1 MDRNSVIAI
10 VLISIL
16 VVGWMIWMSVNQVP
30 PQDKPEKMIDSTEIV
45 VKNDSAI
52 NKNIQTQQKATENK
66 TEQHDSTFSVDDK
79 NIALYGPT
87 FAPAANGSE
96 RLIKIENEFVKVY
109 LSSRGGVIKK
119 WYLKKFKSWNQYP
132 TQLVWSHY
140 GELGV
145 SLSSREIGKDIDTRY
160 LYYKFDNSTKNSY
173 VLNGNQTASITLT
186 LEPVPGK
193 KIIKT
198 FKFYGNKYH
207 IDVDVTLQ
215 NLDDILTNKGYKF
228 EWVRGLRYQEC
239 NTVDESNEAESQV
252 SINGEVFSLDADEY
266 NLKKL
271 KKTGV
276 IDYAAIK
283 IKYFAVAIKPLPA
296 KSFDGTVTLTG
307 QRYGTPDKGYLER
320 YNMYY
325 MIPYRGGKQTKS
337 FQVYIGPIDY
347 DILSEYGLE
356 NLVNL
361 GWKFIIRP
369 IGEFFMLPFFL
380 FIYKL
385 IGNYG
390 ISIILFSIVMKIILY
405 PLSIQ
410 QMRSAQKMK
419 IVAPEIAKVREQ
431 YKDDQKQQQQATMK
445 IYTTY
450 GINPAGG
457 CLPLLLQM
465 PILYALWGVL
475 RTSIELRQADFTL
488 WINDLSLPD
497 SIFTLPFPIFGIT
510 TISGLA
516 LLMGITMFIQQ
527 KMTLTDPKQKAM
539 VYMMPILFTL
549 MFSYFPSGLNLYYF
563 VFNLLGILQQLYINN
578 YSKNKLTLEDLKRMP
593 KKESWFS
600 KKMREAQ
607 EIAQSQGKTLPGQ
620 PKQLMQKHNPN
631 QRKKKRK

>member
-1 MDRNSVIAI
+1 
-10 VLISIL
+10 
-16 VVGWMIWMSVNQVP
+16 MSVNQAP
-30 PQDKPEKMIDSTEIV
+30 PPDMPDNKVDSTQNIV
-45 VKNDSAI
+45 KKDTATKETLNKTASNPETHQEDTTTVT
-52 NKNIQTQQKATENK
+52 NKNIE
-66 TEQHDSTFSVDDK
+66 
-79 NIALYGPT
+79 IYGPT
-87 FAPAANGSE
+87 FAPAATGNE
-96 RLIKIENEFVKVY
+96 RLIKIENEFVKIY
-109 LSSRGGVIKK
+109 LSSRGAVIKK
-119 WYLKKFKSWNQYP
+119 YYLKNFKSWNQYP
-132 TQLVWSHY
+132 TQLIWSHY
-140 GELGV
+140 GEPAV
-145 SLSSREIGKDIDTRY
+145 TLSSREIGRDIDTRH
-160 LYYKFDNSTKNSY
+160 LYFKFDNTTKNHY
-173 VLNGNQTASITLT
+173 ILKGKETATVTLT

-193 KIIKT
+193 RIVKK
-198 FKFYGNKYH
+198 FKFYGDKYSF
-207 IDVDVTLQ
+207 DVDVTVE

-228 EWVRGLRYQEC
+228 EWLRGLRYQER
-239 NTVDESNEAESQV
+239 NSVDESNEAESEV
-252 SINGEVFSLDADEY
+252 SINGEIFTLNADEY
-266 NLKKL
+266 NLKKE

-283 IKYFAVAIKPLPA
+283 IKYFAAAIKPLPP
-296 KSFDGTVTLTG
+296 KSFDGTVILSG
-307 QRYGTPDKGYLER
+307 QRFGAENKGMIER
-320 YNMYY
+320 YNMSYL
-325 MIPYRGGKQTKS
+325 IPYRGGKQTKS
-337 FQVYIGPIDY
+337 FQLYVGPIDY

-356 NLVNL
+356 SLVNL

-419 IVAPEIAKVREQ
+419 IIAPEVAKVREK
-431 YKDDQKQQQQATMK
+431 YKDDQKQQQQELMK
-445 IYTTY
+445 VYSTY

-475 RTSIELRQADFTL
+475 RTSIELRQADFAL
-488 WINDLSLPD
+488 WIHDLSLPD
-497 SIFTLPFPIFGIT
+497 SIITLPFPIFGIT
-510 TISGLA
+510 SLSGLA

-539 VYMMPILFTL
+539 VYMMPVMFTL

-593 KKESWFS
+593 KKESWFT
-600 KKMREAQ
+600 KKMKEAQ
-607 EIAQSQGKTLPGQ
+607 QIAESQGKTLPGQ
-620 PKQLMQKHNPN
+620 KPQSYKNPN
-631 QRKKKRK
+631 QRKKKKK